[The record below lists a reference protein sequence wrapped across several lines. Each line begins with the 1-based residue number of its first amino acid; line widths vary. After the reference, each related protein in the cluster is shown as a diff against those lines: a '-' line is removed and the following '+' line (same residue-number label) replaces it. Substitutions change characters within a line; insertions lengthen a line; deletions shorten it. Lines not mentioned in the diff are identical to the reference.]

1 MGLFNFF
8 NRSSEPEVEFYT
20 KEDVNKILEAHMQ
33 KVSQMIAEAPKGVS
47 YEQVKDMMDQ
57 RPVIVDPAP
66 YDSMRQEMLDMIV
79 HVVRTEAATKEF
91 VSDYVHQALKEYDT
105 EEDAE
110 VTKMIDETL
119 AEVKPVEVPSSEE
132 ITGNVLQAFKSD
144 LYFKAMTELKA
155 MSSKPNLLAMRAFLV
170 RFVELYK
177 P

>member
-1 MGLFNFF
+1 MGLFNLF

-33 KVSQMIAEAPKGVS
+33 KVSQMIAEAPKGLS
-47 YEQVKDMMDQ
+47 YEQVKDMIDQ
-57 RPVIVDPAP
+57 KPAIIDPAP
-66 YDSMRQEMLDMIV
+66 YDNMRQEMLDMIV

-91 VSDYVHQALKEYDT
+91 VSDYVQHAIKEYDT

-110 VTKMIDETL
+110 VTKMIDEAL
-119 AEVKPVEVPSSEE
+119 AEVKPVEAPTSEE
-132 ITGNVLQAFKSD
+132 ITSNVLQAFKSD